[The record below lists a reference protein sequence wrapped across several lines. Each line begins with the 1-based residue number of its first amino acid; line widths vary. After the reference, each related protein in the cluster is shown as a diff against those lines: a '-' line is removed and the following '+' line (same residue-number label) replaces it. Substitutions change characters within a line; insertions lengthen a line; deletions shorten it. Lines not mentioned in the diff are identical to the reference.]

1 MSDHVTV
8 TGLIATDPRHVTTKE
23 GLAITSFRLASMHRR
38 FDQQAG
44 QWIADGTNWYSVS
57 AFRALAKNAASSL
70 EKGHRVIVSGRLK
83 IREWDTGEKSGTSV
97 DIEADGIGHDL
108 LWGTT
113 SYERSRLPGTDT
125 ESADSDPEGEQKSDD
140 ADSDTF

>member
-1 MSDHVTV
+1 MSDRVTV
-8 TGLIATDPRHVTTKE
+8 AGLVATEPRHVTTKE

-44 QWIADGTNWYSVS
+44 QWIDDGTNWYSVS
-57 AFRALAKNAASSL
+57 AFRVLARNAASSL
-70 EKGHRVIVSGRLK
+70 EKGHRVIVSGRIK

-97 DIEADGIGHDL
+97 DIEADGIGHNL

-113 SYERSRLPGTDT
+113 SYERNRLPSADT
-125 ESADSDPEGEQKSDD
+125 ESSDSAPEGGQNAEE